1 MKGDSKEVI
10 TVEEGFKAL
19 RTDIPIDVRACD
31 FSGITPAY
39 LSDVCA
45 LAQKNEIII
54 ACLGETVQLIWRKLF
69 QPPKSSYQDQ
79 QMRLLKALKTTG
91 KKIIVV
97 FIQRPTTSIGMKS
110 SRTAMLY

>member
-39 LSDVCA
+39 LSDICA

-54 ACLGETVQLIWRKLF
+54 ACLGEPSNLSGEAVSTAKIEL
-69 QPPKSSYQDQ
+69 PDQ

-91 KKIIVV
+91 KK
-97 FIQRPTTSIGMKS
+97 S
-110 SRTAMLY
+110 S

>member
-1 MKGDSKEVI
+1 MPSAWTIRIRTPVSY
-10 TVEEGFKAL
+10 THL
-19 RTDIPIDVRACD
+19 TDIPIDVRACD
-31 FSGITPAY
+31 FSGITPDY

-54 ACLGETVQLIWRKLF
+54 ACLGEPSNLSGEAVSTAKIEL
-69 QPPKSSYQDQ
+69 PDQ

-97 FIQRPTTSIGMKS
+97 LFLSLIHI
-110 SRTAMLY
+110 

>member
-45 LAQKNEIII
+45 LAQK
-54 ACLGETVQLIWRKLF
+54 
-69 QPPKSSYQDQ
+69 
-79 QMRLLKALKTTG
+79 
-91 KKIIVV
+91 
-97 FIQRPTTSIGMKS
+97 MKS
-110 SRTAMLY
+110 L

>member
-1 MKGDSKEVI
+1 MACQSMVLLKNEDRTLPLSDSKRIALVGPFANTRYHLLGSWNMKGDSKEVI

-54 ACLGETVQLIWRKLF
+54 ACLGEPSNLSGEAVST
-69 QPPKSSYQDQ
+69 
-79 QMRLLKALKTTG
+79 A
-91 KKIIVV
+91 KK
-97 FIQRPTTSIGMKS
+97 
-110 SRTAMLY
+110 